1 MELALKW
8 RGIGVTVQVKRIEE
22 LASRA
27 PKQGLQP
34 PSPEQRRA
42 VEKQYLLTS
51 GNRYAGPTR

>member
-8 RGIGVTVQVKRIEE
+8 RGIGISVQVKRIEE

-34 PSPEQRRA
+34 PSPEQRRGI
-42 VEKQYLLTS
+42 EKQYLVAS
-51 GNRYAGPTR
+51 GNRYVGPAR